1 MTFEPPI
8 IHGGIPLNT
17 RLLSVQVTKPLPLE
31 ECFSVMKDFIQQGL
45 RFGVFPNKNNRFTV
59 WRSPLPGDYIRGHEG
74 EDIMGG
80 IVDPYPPMTSSFFL
94 VFEKGRVISTKETV
108 RQEKET
114 RDHAAQVV

>member
-1 MTFEPPI
+1 MTCELQV
-8 IHGGIPLNT
+8 IHGGEPTNQ
-17 RLLSVQVTKPLPLE
+17 RLLSVPVTESLPLE
-31 ECFSVMKDFIQQGL
+31 ELFQVMADFIRQGI
-45 RFGVFPNKNNRFTV
+45 RFGVYPNKGNRFTV